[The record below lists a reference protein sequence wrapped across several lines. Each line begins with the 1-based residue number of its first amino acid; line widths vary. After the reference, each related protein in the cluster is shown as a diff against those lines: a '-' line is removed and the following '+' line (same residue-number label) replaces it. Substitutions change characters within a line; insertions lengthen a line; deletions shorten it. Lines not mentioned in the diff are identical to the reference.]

1 MEGQGG
7 RAEGKEGEGRP
18 AQAAAAVFN
27 GNSRLGAGGG
37 TAKELALSVRRARRS
52 GGMITRAGII
62 GLGSRKLHR
71 RGCKRLPCRF
81 QHALYVLSFF
91 LSSSFPFFNMLI
103 LFIAAY
109 TGPSP
114 LPIQGSKAYPAPQIS
129 TPASFPSADA
139 YLSPPPTPTMP
150 TPQQNPA
157 AEGAPGNADEE
168 LARAVP
174 EAGPEELCGACWG
187 VLFADFGAGGPLP
200 HQRLLVLILL

>member
-52 GGMITRAGII
+52 
-62 GLGSRKLHR
+62 
-71 RGCKRLPCRF
+71 
-81 QHALYVLSFF
+81 
-91 LSSSFPFFNMLI
+91 
-103 LFIAAY
+103 AAY

-187 VLFADFGAGGPLP
+187 VLFADFGAGAVGGLTNEDGMRVVLP
-200 HQRLLVLILL
+200 GEDDDDDEHQRKASIWG